1 MLCKN
6 MVTNKQ
12 VAEKLYQIANLLEI
26 KGIRWEPMAYRRAA
40 RSIEDD
46 SRSLKK
52 LYQLSGLSAIKEIDG
67 VGKGISKN
75 IEYML
80 KHNGK
85 SDKFNDLTKDI
96 SKGVLD
102 IIQIPGLGPKKVKR
116 LYDELKI
123 DSLAKLKLAV
133 NKKQI
138 QELEGFG
145 EQTEKEIIR
154 NIGRKKK
161 MQNRILRKDAL
172 PIAKKIIARLKKI
185 KDVQKVNYMGS
196 LRRNKPTI
204 GDIDILVS
212 SLDSKKIMK
221 FFTEMPE
228 VSRILVKGETKSS
241 ILFDGFL
248 QIDIRVVPAESYG
261 AASQYF
267 TGSIEHNVI
276 LRKIAIKKG
285 YKLSEWGLF
294 DRKTNKQ
301 IKTKTE
307 SLVYK
312 KLGLKL
318 IPPER
323 RIGGNEFG
331 AFSLEKN

>member
-1 MLCKN
+1 
-6 MVTNKQ
+6 MVTNKEI
-12 VAEKLYQIANLLEI
+12 ADKLYQIANLLEI

-67 VGKGISKN
+67 VGKGISGN

-80 KHNGK
+80 KHKGK
-85 SDKFNDLTKDI
+85 SDKFKSLTKDI